1 MDALSALL
9 LLAALFFW
17 WRDSLAARE
26 AASLAA
32 RETCARQGLQF
43 LDGSVETRGTRP
55 ALCNGRPCLRRQFRF
70 AYSADGAGRRQG
82 FIITLGKEVVS
93 IGL

>member
-32 RETCARQGLQF
+32 RETCAGQGLQF
-43 LDGSVETRGTRP
+43 LDGSVETRGVRP
-55 ALCNGRPCLRRQFRF
+55 ALRDGRPCLRRQFRF
-70 AYSADGAGRRQG
+70 AYSADGASRRHG